1 MATPKQVQQMG
12 EQADK
17 IQADLNGTVQPATP
31 AQGTAPEVTPTEPS
45 QTPPEQNPPPAQ
57 PQDIEQKYQSLLG
70 RVKDHAEELK
80 TARANND
87 LLYKQISDLN
97 REKAELQTKLD
108 DALAQETK
116 PDDKD
121 PDTGPKLLDVEKI
134 SEYGA
139 EFGDMAKALNQVL
152 QTQKAPDPA
161 PAQPAEPAPAQQHDK
176 TIFRSSV
183 TVDVYNIHKLDY
195 NDIDVAPEFSGW
207 LKEFSQATGVQN
219 MQAWAEAITVRDKA
233 TCLSI
238 INNFLATPQGQAFKT
253 RVTTQAT
260 QQPAAPNQQP
270 DVPLG
275 TGVDPTTVTTQPV
288 GKIYTGAEI
297 LEFFTEVAQPNGT
310 YKDNPDEA
318 KRIEADIFKAQT
330 EGRVQG

>member
-17 IQADLNGTVQPATP
+17 IQADLNGTAQPATP
-31 AQGTAPEVTPTEPS
+31 EQGTVQDVTPTKPL
-45 QTPPEQNPPPAQ
+45 QTPPEQTSKPAQ
-57 PQDIEQKYQSLLG
+57 PDLEQKYQSLLG

-87 LLYKQISDLN
+87 LLYNQISDLN
-97 REKAELQTKLD
+97 REKAELQVKLD
-108 DALAQETK
+108 DALAQTTK

-121 PDTGPKLLDVEKI
+121 PDTGPNLLDVEKI
-134 SEYGA
+134 SQYGA

-161 PAQPAEPAPAQQHDK
+161 SAQPTAPAPQHDK

-253 RVTTQAT
+253 RVTAPAT

-297 LEFFTEVAQPNGT
+297 LEFFTEVAKPNGR
-310 YKDNPDEA
+310 YKENPDEA